1 MTAWV
6 VDNETFV
13 VEGIYRVHSQS
24 SNRVYVCHIPG
35 WDLTVIQEF
44 LLYRFG
50 KNDQLPKE
58 VKSKLIHLP
67 HIIDTFASHKPDT

>member
-1 MTAWV
+1 MTFLA
-6 VDNETFV
+6 
-13 VEGIYRVHSQS
+13 IMHSRNYGNS
-24 SNRVYVCHIPG
+24 TWDGAANIP
-35 WDLTVIQEF
+35 WQIIQEF
-44 LLYRFG
+44 SLYRFG

>member
-1 MTAWV
+1 LLPIPYHLGHCGTV
-6 VDNETFV
+6 V
-13 VEGIYRVHSQS
+13 H
-24 SNRVYVCHIPG
+24 VCLILPG

-67 HIIDTFASHKPDT
+67 HIIDTFASHKPDDT